1 MGFPG
6 DTSGKEPCLNVKPKR
21 LYSGSCPPM
30 DDNRKQEIDISPPQ
44 DWPFQVMFAR
54 LRVFLLYFLTFPHF
68 CSIKEPGM
76 QILIR

>member
-1 MGFPG
+1 
-6 DTSGKEPCLNVKPKR
+6 
-21 LYSGSCPPM
+21 M
-30 DDNRKQEIDISPPQ
+30 DDYRKQEIDISPPQ

-54 LRVFLLYFLTFPHF
+54 LMVFLLYSLTFPHF